1 MKEVAS
7 QDQLPASKIKR
18 SDNLMQDSRQETPW
32 KQITLFLLTLGVLA
46 LCALL
51 LHPFFSAIVGAI
63 VLAVITRRPY
73 DWLASKIKNRST
85 CAAVALV
92 LVILAVIVPTF
103 FLAQDLGEQALN
115 AANALRSDASQNKIT
130 GYIANRPALAAQI
143 QALTSSIDLNNATRS
158 IAAYLG
164 GNLAGLLGNTV
175 RIITQLVVMLFLL
188 FFLFRDRALAL
199 TSLRSLLPLRDDESS
214 ELLERVGD
222 TVLATALG
230 RLTIA
235 AVQGVLAGL
244 AFWVLGVP
252 GVILWAFTLT
262 ACAMIPAFGS
272 FLVWG
277 PVAIYLG
284 LTGHWGKA
292 ALLGLWGAVIVSTID
307 NILYPVLVGSH
318 LRAHTPTILLS
329 ILGGIAVF
337 GPIGIVLGPVL
348 FTLATTLLEFWHIRT
363 TRSPSSP

>member
-1 MKEVAS
+1 
-7 QDQLPASKIKR
+7 
-18 SDNLMQDSRQETPW
+18 MQDSCKETPW
-32 KQITLFLLTLGVLA
+32 KQIALFLLTLGVLS

-63 VLAVITRRPY
+63 VLAVVTRRPY

-85 CAAVALV
+85 CAAAALV
-92 LVILAVIVPTF
+92 LVIIAIIVPTF
-103 FLAQDLGEQALN
+103 FLAQDLGKQALN
-115 AANALRSDASQNKIT
+115 AVNALRSDASQQKIT
-130 GYIANRPALAAQI
+130 SFIANRPALASRI
-143 QALTSSIDLNNATRS
+143 EDFTSSIDVNNATRS
-158 IAAYLG
+158 TAAYLG
-164 GNLAGLLGNTV
+164 GNLAGLLRNSV

-199 TSLRSLLPLRDDESS
+199 SSLCSLLPLRDEESS

-222 TVLATALG
+222 TILATALG

-235 AVQGVLAGL
+235 AIQGVLGGL

-277 PVAIYLG
+277 PVAVYLG

-318 LRAHTPTILLS
+318 LRAHTATILLS
-329 ILGGIAVF
+329 VLGGIAVF

-348 FTLATTLLEFWHIRT
+348 FTMATTLLEFWHTRT
-363 TRSPSSP
+363 SQDPIPPLVSS

>member
-1 MKEVAS
+1 MPV
-7 QDQLPASKIKR
+7 DRPA
-18 SDNLMQDSRQETPW
+18 TPW
-32 KQITLFLLTLGVLA
+32 KQITLFLLTLGVLI

-63 VLAVITRRPY
+63 VLAVVTQRPY
-73 DWLASKIKNRST
+73 DWLASRIKNRSL
-85 CAAVALV
+85 CAAVTLILIV
-92 LVILAVIVPTF
+92 LAVIVPAF
-103 FLAQDLGEQALN
+103 FLAQKLGEQALN
-115 AANALRSDASQNKIT
+115 TAHAFRNGAHQEKIT
-130 GYIANRPALAAQI
+130 SFIANRPALANRI
-143 QALTSSIDLNNATRS
+143 EDFTSSIDINNVARS
-158 IAAYLG
+158 TAAYLG
-164 GNLAGLLGNTV
+164 GNLAGLLGNSV

-188 FFLFRDRALAL
+188 FFLLRDRALAL
-199 TSLRSLLPLRDDESS
+199 TSLRALLPLHEDEST
-214 ELLERVGD
+214 ELLDRVGN
-222 TVLATALG
+222 TILATALG

-262 ACAMIPAFGS
+262 ICAMIPAFGS

-292 ALLGLWGAVIVSTID
+292 ALLGLWGGVIVSTID
-307 NILYPVLVGSH
+307 NILYPILVGSH
-318 LRAHTPTILLS
+318 LRAHTATILLS

-348 FTLATTLLEFWHIRT
+348 FTLASTLLDIWHTRT
-363 TRSPSSP
+363 SHQPSPP

>member
-1 MKEVAS
+1 
-7 QDQLPASKIKR
+7 
-18 SDNLMQDSRQETPW
+18 MQDSRQETSW
-32 KQITLFLLTLGVLA
+32 KQITLFLITLGVLI

-51 LHPFFSAIVGAI
+51 LRPFFTAIVGAI

-73 DWLASKIKNRST
+73 DWLASKIKNPST

-92 LVILAVIVPTF
+92 LILVAVVVPTF

-115 AANALRSDASQNKIT
+115 AVNALRSDASQQKIS
-130 GYIANRPALAAQI
+130 GYIGNRPALASSI
-143 QALTSSIDLNNATRS
+143 QAFTSSIDLNNAARS

-188 FFLFRDRALAL
+188 FFLFRDRSLAL

-222 TVLATALG
+222 TILATALG

-235 AVQGVLAGL
+235 AVQGILAGL

-318 LRAHTPTILLS
+318 LRAHTATILLS
-329 ILGGIAVF
+329 VLGGIAVF

-348 FTLATTLLEFWHIRT
+348 FTLAATLLEFWH
-363 TRSPSSP
+363 TRASRQPSPP

>member
-1 MKEVAS
+1 
-7 QDQLPASKIKR
+7 
-18 SDNLMQDSRQETPW
+18 MQDDRAGTPW
-32 KQITLFLLTLGVLA
+32 KQITLFLITFGVLL

-51 LHPFFSAIVGAI
+51 LQPFFSAILGAI
-63 VLAVITRRPY
+63 VLAVITQRPY
-73 DWLASKIKNRST
+73 DWLAAKIKNRSL
-85 CAAVALV
+85 CATIALV
-92 LVILAVIVPTF
+92 LIVLAVIIPTF
-103 FLAQDLGEQALN
+103 FLARKLGEQALATIN
-115 AANALRSDASQNKIT
+115 AFRNGAHQEKISSF
-130 GYIANRPALAAQI
+130 IANRPALASRIEDFTA
-143 QALTSSIDLNNATRS
+143 SIDLNNAARS
-158 IAAYLG
+158 AAAYVG
-164 GNLAGLLGNTV
+164 GNLAGLLGNSV

-188 FFLFRDRALAL
+188 FFLLRDRALAL
-199 TSLRSLLPLRDDESS
+199 ASLRWLLPLHEHETT
-214 ELLERVGD
+214 ELLDRVGN
-222 TVLATALG
+222 TILATALG

-307 NILYPVLVGSH
+307 NILYPILVGSH
-318 LRAHTPTILLS
+318 LRAHTATILLS
-329 ILGGIAVF
+329 VLGGIAVF

-348 FTLATTLLEFWHIRT
+348 FTLAATLLDIWHART
-363 TRSPSSP
+363 AHQPSPP